1 MATSIIK
8 SVTPQI
14 QNGVQ
19 RSWTNK
25 FTGKANYGFIISFAD
40 GITGNCG
47 SEKTIY
53 PLPVGTEITYEIT
66 TTTTGM
72 NLISK
77 VKKVEEIAL
86 ASGKTYND
94 PDTVKRVAFSMCQTI
109 ARQHYTNTGVSPRN
123 LQDVIGLARI
133 YNNWVISNIA
143 DNDPHFRDNISRK
156 YYALQLAVDC
166 IPFSS
171 LGILRKEQVIESA
184 ETFLKPLMEIGN
196 EPLV

>member
-8 SVTPQI
+8 SVTPQM

-25 FTGKANYGFIISFAD
+25 FTGKPNYGFIISLAD
-40 GITGNCG
+40 GISGNCG

-53 PLPVGTEITYEIT
+53 PLAVGAEVTYELT
-66 TTTTGM
+66 TTSNGM

-77 VKKVEEIAL
+77 VKRVEEPVNNG
-86 ASGKTYND
+86 GKTYND
-94 PDTVKRVAFSMCQTI
+94 PDTVKRIAFSMCQTI

-133 YNNWVISNIA
+133 YNNWVIANLA

-171 LGILRKEQVIESA
+171 LGIMRKEQVIESA